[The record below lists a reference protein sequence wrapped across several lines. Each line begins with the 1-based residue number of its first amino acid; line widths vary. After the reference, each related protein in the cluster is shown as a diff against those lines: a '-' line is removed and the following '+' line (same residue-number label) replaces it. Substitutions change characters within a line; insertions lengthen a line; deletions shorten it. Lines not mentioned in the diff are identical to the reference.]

1 MRDWRGETVQDID
14 KIVQTLNEMTDSAA
28 IHGEGYKQQKCKKN
42 IHVKCIAAPKCR
54 FIVWISNDAT
64 KDGMYALKRKVCL
77 THTPEAHN
85 NQV

>member
-1 MRDWRGETVQDID
+1 
-14 KIVQTLNEMTDSAA
+14 MTEPAA

-54 FIVWISNDAT
+54 FVVWISNDAT
-64 KDGMYALKRKVCL
+64 KDGMYALKKRVCL

-85 NQV
+85 NLV